1 MSFYC
6 LQYYR
11 LSGLSVSRNLLRKE
25 RLSNMTVIANTL
37 IVITIVV
44 ELIFS
49 VVTVIGVLRL
59 LDVYTRAHAASK
71 SATLVVL
78 SILVGTFLHFW
89 VNDGYFSVRLLL
101 GILFL
106 FITAPIGGHLMSRA
120 AYFSGVKPTDLTV
133 GDDLAK
139 VVQEEKNKQS

>member
-1 MSFYC
+1 
-6 LQYYR
+6 
-11 LSGLSVSRNLLRKE
+11 
-25 RLSNMTVIANTL
+25 MTVIANTL

-44 ELIFS
+44 GLIFT

-59 LDVYTRAHAASK
+59 PDVYTRAHAASK
-71 SATLVVL
+71 SATLGVL

-139 VVQEEKNKQS
+139 VVQEEQNKQS